1 MVAETLDDFFSDDS
15 MPQTAVDEELFELCT
30 EFENVLH
37 RCIPREMMPLWVTD
51 EKLKRPSELFAAEK
65 TQTSSEY
72 LELKFQKTA
81 SINRINSL
89 LRKAAVVLVSL
100 SDLNRAVAKQPK
112 QKNEMD
118 FPEKGCLSQFFC
130 CTPKLQLTRYNKD
143 GMSITAPSV
152 IIDQEEQ
159 MLTSLWRKP

>member
-1 MVAETLDDFFSDDS
+1 MVAETLDDLFSDDS

-30 EFENVLH
+30 EFENVFH

-51 EKLKRPSELFAAEK
+51 EKLKEAIRSCLQQK

-89 LRKAAVVLVSL
+89 L
-100 SDLNRAVAKQPK
+100 
-112 QKNEMD
+112 
-118 FPEKGCLSQFFC
+118 
-130 CTPKLQLTRYNKD
+130 
-143 GMSITAPSV
+143 
-152 IIDQEEQ
+152 
-159 MLTSLWRKP
+159 